1 MTKFDLKADY
11 KPKWDQ
17 PKAIKEIVDWFVKEQ
32 ASKIT
37 LLGATWTWKTFT
49 MANIIQKLGRPT
61 LVISHNKTLAAQL
74 ATEFKYFFPNNAV
87 HYFVSYFDY
96 YQPEAYLPHKDMYIE
111 KDSSINQEIEMYRL
125 ATLSSLLSRED
136 VIVVSSVSALYG
148 LGSKQ
153 VFEQSSIFFEVGKKY
168 DFGQIKKKLLDIQ
181 YQPAYSKIEPW
192 TFDFRWEVL
201 DIYSSVENVIYRL
214 IFDENVLE
222 RIQLKDLLTWKDI
235 GFVSHI
241 RIWPA
246 TQFLQDMEGLD
257 QILVE
262 ILQEM
267 SDRVQELK
275 SQGKELEAQRIQ
287 KRTEYD
293 VKMIKETWYVNG
305 IENYSRYFDRRQ
317 VWEPPSTLFDYFPK
331 DMLIIIDESHMSVP
345 QLRAMPQGDKS
356 RKISLVE
363 HGFRLPS
370 ALDHRPLLFEE
381 LSYILN
387 WESKFGKLHSSL
399 KQKKKQWA
407 KSLFVSATPGEYEIK
422 ISNKIVEQLIR
433 PTGLLDP
440 FTYVYP
446 KSWDYEL
453 LFKNLEKLLQKKPEL
468 EGFLKGYDQKIDLKK
483 LFLE

>member
-1 MTKFDLKADY
+1 MKKFELKADY
-11 KPKWDQ
+11 QPQGDQ
-17 PKAIKEIVDWFVKEQ
+17 PKAIKEIINWFIREQ

-49 MANIIQKLGRPT
+49 MANVIQKLGRPT

-136 VIVVSSVSALYG
+136 VVVVSSVSALYG

-153 VFEQSSIFFEVGKKY
+153 VFEQSSILFEVGKKY

-192 TFDFRWEVL
+192 TFDFRWELL

-214 IFDENVLE
+214 IFDEDVLE
-222 RIQLKDLLTWKDI
+222 RIQLKDPLTWKDV

-257 QILVE
+257 QILEE

-267 SDRVQELK
+267 RERVQELK

-317 VWEPPSTLFDYFPK
+317 VWEPPSTLIDYFPD
-331 DMLIIIDESHMSVP
+331 DMLIIIDESHMSIP

-363 HGFRLPS
+363 YGFRLPS
-370 ALDHRPLLFEE
+370 ALDHRPLSFEE
-381 LSYILN
+381 LAYILGWQSN
-387 WESKFGKLHSSL
+387 VEELHSSIM
-399 KQKKKQWA
+399 QKKKQGA

-422 ISNKIVEQLIR
+422 LSDKIVEQIIR

-440 FTYVYP
+440 LTYVYP

-453 LFKNLEKLLQKKPEL
+453 LIKSLEKLLNSKPQL
-468 EGFLKGYDQKIDLKK
+468 RDFLKGYDQEVDLKK

>member
-1 MTKFDLKADY
+1 MAKFELVADY
-11 KPKWDQ
+11 KPQWDQ
-17 PKAIKEIVDWFVKEQ
+17 PKAIREITEGFEKQ
-32 ASKIT
+32 NLSKIT

-49 MANIIQKLGRPT
+49 MANVIQKLGRPT

-74 ATEFKYFFPNNAV
+74 ATEFKHFFPRNAV

-125 ATLSSLLSRED
+125 ATLSSLLSRDD

-148 LGSKQ
+148 LGSKD
-153 VFEQSSIFFEVGKKY
+153 VFEQSSLLFEIWNRY
-168 DFGQIKKKLLDIQ
+168 DFSQIKKKLLDMQ

-192 TFDFRWEVL
+192 TFDFKWDVL

-214 IFDENVLE
+214 IFDEDVLE
-222 RIQLKDLLTWKDI
+222 RIQLKDPLTWKDI
-235 GFVSHI
+235 GFVHHI

-257 QILVE
+257 QILEE

-267 SDRVQELK
+267 RERVQELK
-275 SQGKELEAQRIQ
+275 NQGKELEAQRLQ

-293 VKMIKETWYVNG
+293 LKMIKETWYVNG
-305 IENYSRYFDRRQ
+305 IENYSRYFDRREPG
-317 VWEPPSTLFDYFPK
+317 EPPSTLFDYFP
-331 DMLIIIDESHMSVP
+331 DDLLVIVDESHMSVP

-356 RKISLVE
+356 RKLSLVE
-363 HGFRLPS
+363 YGFRLPS
-370 ALDHRPLLFEE
+370 ALDHRPLSFEE
-381 LSYILN
+381 VAYVLG
-387 WESKFGKLHSSL
+387 WESKAKGLHPSVE
-399 KQKKKQWA
+399 QKKKKDA
-407 KSLFVSATPGEYEIK
+407 KTLFVSATPWEYEIS
-422 ISNKIVEQLIR
+422 ISDKVVEQIIR

-440 FTYVYP
+440 LTYVYP
-446 KSWDYEL
+446 KSGDYKL
-453 LFKNLEKLLQKKPEL
+453 LLKNLEKLLQKKPDL
-468 EGFLKGYDQKIDLKK
+468 EDFLKGYDQKVDLKK